1 MKRCENMI
9 RYNVKVNEQIY
20 LVELEK
26 DTVAEQEVEDTESS
40 ADICFAAIKAE
51 YDYCVTRAEK
61 LENKV
66 YILLAACAFVFVLL
80 TTQIEK
86 TGKMKLPQSGLELL
100 GIIIYAI
107 LFIVAVISNV
117 GVLVRAVNLLKS
129 VKFERLDAGLLL
141 TEGLPDERDTTAVRF
156 IGRLYVQ
163 HTEKNNSIL
172 EKGYTAFNECVD
184 LFIVS
189 VIVLI
194 ALAMISIFLG
204 L

>member
-1 MKRCENMI
+1 MI
-9 RYNVKVNEQIY
+9 RYNIKANEQIY
-20 LVELEK
+20 HIELEK
-26 DTVAEQEVEDTESS
+26 DTIAQQDAKNTESS
-40 ADICFAAIKAE
+40 ADICFDAIKAE

-66 YILLAACAFVFVLL
+66 YILLAACAFIFVLL

-86 TGKMKLPQSGLELL
+86 AGKIKLPKSSIELL
-100 GIIIYAI
+100 GIIVYAI
-107 LFIVAVISNV
+107 LLVIAVISNV

-129 VKFERLDAGLLL
+129 VRFERLDAELLL
-141 TEGLPDERDTTAVRF
+141 TEGLPDEKDTTAVRF

-163 HTEKNNSIL
+163 HTSENNSIL
-172 EKGYTAFNECVD
+172 EKGYTAFNKCVD
-184 LFIVS
+184 LFSVS
-189 VIVLI
+189 IIVLI